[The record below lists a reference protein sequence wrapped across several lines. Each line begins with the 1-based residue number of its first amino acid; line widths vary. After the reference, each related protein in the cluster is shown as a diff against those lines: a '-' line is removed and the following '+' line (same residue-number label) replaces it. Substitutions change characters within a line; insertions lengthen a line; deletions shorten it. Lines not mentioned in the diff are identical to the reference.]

1 MIPVLVAGVFLG
13 LGMVW
18 KASDRVVGHALRL
31 ARHYNVST
39 FFVGFVL
46 LALAANVPDLAVTIA
61 SALQGVGQ
69 LAAGD
74 IIGACFSDIAL
85 ITGVTL
91 ACARTTVMNRH
102 EAFGFLRLILGA
114 AVVMVVVFSFGALNR
129 WHGLGLLLIYV
140 SFLVWAWKNRHEH
153 VLFEVTEED
162 LNHPK
167 KLPYKGLV
175 FVWAKLAGA
184 LVLVLG
190 GSGIAIRCGVS
201 IAQSFGLSLELV
213 GATIIAFG
221 TSLPE
226 ISMGF
231 HAFRRGQY
239 TLALGPTIGTVFSQ
253 STFIL
258 GSLALLSSQPVDLA
272 GLQGSAAF
280 MFAAF
285 LIIATSIIFDRV
297 GRSTGVVLVM
307 LFISYMLYHFVGF

>member
-1 MIPVLVAGVFLG
+1 MIPVLISGVILG
-13 LGMVW
+13 LCFVW
-18 KASDRVVGHALRL
+18 KASDRVVAHALRL

-61 SALQGVGQ
+61 SAFQGVGQ

-91 ACARTTVMNRH
+91 ACARSTVMNRY
-102 EAFGFLRLILGA
+102 EAMGFLRLILGA
-114 AVVMVVVFSFGALNR
+114 AVVMIVVFSCGSLTKL
-129 WHGLGLLLIYV
+129 HGLGLLMIYV
-140 SFLVWAWKNRHEH
+140 TFLVWAWKNRHGH
-153 VLFEVTEED
+153 VLFEVSQDD
-162 LNHPK
+162 LDHPK
-167 KLPYKGLV
+167 RLPVKGLIV
-175 FVWAKLAGA
+175 VWGKIAGA
-184 LVLVLG
+184 LSLVLA
-190 GSGIAIRCGVS
+190 GSGLAIHCGVS
-201 IAQSFGLSLELV
+201 IAQSWGLSLELV

-258 GSLALLSSQPVDLA
+258 GTLALLSSQPINLA
-272 GLQGSAAF
+272 GLQGAAVF
-280 MFAAF
+280 MFTAF
-285 LIIATSIIFDRV
+285 FIIVMSIILDRI
-297 GRSTGVVLVM
+297 GRATGVVLVM
-307 LFISYMLYHFVGF
+307 LFIIYMLYHLVGF